1 MTVKATASQT
11 NGTQNLHGMQL
22 WIRVLAAPILMA
34 GLIFVSAGRLDYWQ
48 GWVFISLNMAVLV
61 VTALLLRKSP
71 ELVNERLKPGAGTK
85 GWDKWYF
92 ALSVPLFIAFLIV
105 SSLDAGRF
113 GWTGPLPPWVYVGSI
128 VLYVVGQSIFLWAKL
143 ANPYFSSV
151 VRIQTE
157 RGQTVC
163 RTGPYHYLRHPG
175 YAGSL
180 LWILVGPL
188 VMGSMWGLIPAVL
201 SALLLVVRT
210 RLEDETLKK
219 ELPGYSDFSD
229 EVKFRLVPGV
239 W

>member
-1 MTVKATASQT
+1 
-11 NGTQNLHGMQL
+11 
-22 WIRVLAAPILMA
+22 
-34 GLIFVSAGRLDYWQ
+34 
-48 GWVFISLNMAVLV
+48 
-61 VTALLLRKSP
+61 
-71 ELVNERLKPGAGTK
+71 
-85 GWDKWYF
+85 
-92 ALSVPLFIAFLIV
+92 
-105 SSLDAGRF
+105 
-113 GWTGPLPPWVYVGSI
+113 VGSI
-128 VLYVVGQSIFLWAKL
+128 VLYVVGHSIFLWAKL

-229 EVKFRLVPGV
+229 EVRFRLVPGV